1 MYKQPIKSA
10 SPMPFNKSTAKE
22 RLQKK
27 LMARKAEALDPASE
41 MLIDLAEAVN
51 NVQKLMQRR
60 VDENAAITE
69 LGESEAKLKALLAK
83 KKEKDNEAALQQ
95 T

>member
-1 MYKQPIKSA
+1 
-10 SPMPFNKSTAKE
+10 MPFNKSTAKE